1 MATASEALQE
11 KVESARKLQW
21 ELTKCQKELEA
32 VKASILA
39 RREPDDIRRKFRACQ
54 DAMMVLGRL
63 LMLDGRF
70 KPRLPSDLRNEAL
83 DMLRAGARPHS
94 PDQVRRAGRSGS
106 FIEKDPGSEAAFRSE
121 GADASGQPAG
131 AAKPASAERRAHR
144 SRGERTS
151 DRRVQRFTGLGQSR
165 DPAFV

>member
-83 DMLRAGARPHS
+83 DMLRAGARPIELQRKLGL
-94 PDQVRRAGRSGS
+94 DNLTVRRLRHRELNDLRNLSKVRKLSDEQVAEIRAAGR
-106 FIEKDPGSEAAFRSE
+106 A
-121 GADASGQPAG
+121 
-131 AAKPASAERRAHR
+131 
-144 SRGERTS
+144 TL
-151 DRRVQRFTGLGQSR
+151 RRVF
-165 DPAFV
+165 AEK